1 MQKHPPQ
8 KLKLHNLFNITIE
21 RTLHKIIITHITFYN
36 YKKILFKQFKHMMHI
51 EYTQLLCR
59 HLFNYCA
66 DTQGVTIIIRN
77 QIVDEWPTAR
87 AGHRVYM
94 M

>member
-1 MQKHPPQ
+1 M
-8 KLKLHNLFNITIE
+8 
-21 RTLHKIIITHITFYN
+21 HKIIITHITFYN

-66 DTQGVTIIIRN
+66 DTQGVTTNAISAISCGSLLIYHGA
-77 QIVDEWPTAR
+77 E
-87 AGHRVYM
+87 
-94 M
+94 